1 MKLKKYKIYFII
13 YLSSIVISLYMFES
27 YLLYNLDQFEVDKLK
42 IKKIYEKNTKK
53 KYEERTKFQ
62 YYSDLKKIDS
72 EATVTITPSKFND
85 PENNIHFLAGKSNS
99 NTIDCNENGYFSVNK
114 SDRYGFNNP
123 NKEWGKKITSFIL
136 LGDSFIYGA
145 CVNRPNDIASYLRK
159 ISKKTVLN
167 LGYKANGPL
176 SMLATLKEYMPKNTK
191 NVLWFYFEGNDLE
204 DLQFELKISILK
216 NYYENASFN
225 QELRFKQKTIDS
237 KINQIIEK
245 SIILEDKITNQVRKN
260 AKTKYKILKFIRLN
274 ETKKII
280 KSLSNLNKKEKIPF
294 YEFKKTLKMAKNFS
308 DEMNSNLYFVYLP
321 QFERYNKGV
330 SEDKYLLVKSIVNE
344 LNINFIDVH
353 KGLFLNEKDPL
364 KLFPFEMVGHYNE
377 YGYKK
382 ISNFIFQK
390 IKNGD

>member
-1 MKLKKYKIYFII
+1 
-13 YLSSIVISLYMFES
+13 MFES

-145 CVNRPNDIASYLRK
+145 CVNRPNDIASNLRK